1 MEGTLDFDEFLNES
15 LQNPEVKREY
25 DALETEFSLIRTL
38 LDARKAA
45 GMTQKDLAAKTGI
58 RQGDISKFERGRGNP
73 SLKTLERLAEGL
85 GMQCRVVFVP
95 HP

>member
-1 MEGTLDFDEFLNES
+1 MDFDEFLHES
-15 LQNPEVKREY
+15 LQNPDVKREY

-45 GMTQKDLAAKTGI
+45 GMTQQDLANKTGI

-73 SLKTLERLAEGL
+73 SLKTLERLADGL
-85 GMQCRVVFVP
+85 GMQCRVVFEP
-95 HP
+95 RP